1 MTRIELFPQ
10 KEPYHM
16 YRESVSRLASRCPR
30 DVETDLFCTHKSP
43 MKYSSGRKKYT
54 LYTYDETI
62 FLEGVF
68 QEDVK
73 NPIICIK
80 DVLPLD
86 ARRSPIIFIEG
97 PP

>member
-1 MTRIELFPQ
+1 
-10 KEPYHM
+10 
-16 YRESVSRLASRCPR
+16 
-30 DVETDLFCTHKSP
+30 

-62 FLEGVF
+62 FWEGVF